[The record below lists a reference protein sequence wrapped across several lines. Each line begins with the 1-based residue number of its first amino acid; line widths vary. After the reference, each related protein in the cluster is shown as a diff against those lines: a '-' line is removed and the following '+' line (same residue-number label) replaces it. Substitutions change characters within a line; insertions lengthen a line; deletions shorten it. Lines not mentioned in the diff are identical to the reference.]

1 MSQVK
6 IYLYENCSSCKD
18 AETVLKSSGVVYER
32 RDIFR
37 EQLTVEELKGL
48 FSEIKLRP
56 SEVLSRRSIP
66 YRELGLASRETSE
79 DEMIELMSRYPGLL
93 RRPIIVGPG
102 TIQIGFKRSALELLA
117 QNNGQG
123 RANES

>member
-6 IYLYENCSSCKD
+6 IYLYGNCSSCKD
-18 AETVLKSSGVVYER
+18 AESVLKSSGVVYER

-37 EQLTVEELKGL
+37 DQLTVGELKDL

-66 YRELGLASRETSE
+66 YRELALASREISE
-79 DEMIELMSRYPGLL
+79 DELIDLMSNYPGLL
-93 RRPIIVGPG
+93 RRPIIVAPG
-102 TIQIGFKRSALELLA
+102 TVQIGFKRSALESLA
-117 QNNGQG
+117 QNYGQG
-123 RANES
+123 

>member
-6 IYLYENCSSCKD
+6 IYLYGNCSSCKD
-18 AETVLKSSGVVYER
+18 AETVLKSSGVGYER

-37 EQLTVEELKGL
+37 NQLTVEELKGL

-79 DEMIELMSRYPGLL
+79 DKLIDLMSRYPGLL
-93 RRPIIVGPG
+93 RRPIIVAPG
-102 TIQIGFKRSALELLA
+102 SVQIGFKRSSLESLA
-117 QNNGQG
+117 QNHGQG
-123 RANES
+123 